1 MVAETG
7 KMARGSRAYWRA
19 SAALFLA
26 AFSVFA
32 AVYSVQPLL
41 PIFAREFGLDA
52 AGSSV
57 ALSATTATLAISL
70 VLMGWLGNRF
80 DRKALMLTT
89 MMLTAL
95 LVLAV
100 PASPNWGVLVGLRAM
115 LGIVVCGVP
124 AIAMVYLAEEMS
136 NDALGLGMGLFVGG
150 SALGGMAGRLMIGFL
165 TDLMGWRAALA
176 TLGLL
181 ILVNAVL
188 FVVLLPAPRTPRGRI
203 LSVRELAGN
212 FRMLFA
218 DQALPLLF
226 ACSFLMMGGFVAIY
240 NYVGFR
246 LLAPPYGLAQSQ
258 VALVFVVYLVG
269 SLGSAWM
276 GALAGR
282 VGRRKVLWALI
293 MVMIAGVAVTLA
305 GPLWLVILG
314 MAILTYSFFGAHAIA
329 SAWVARRAQHARAQG
344 SAVYLLAYYAGSSA
358 IGTLGGYGWSH
369 WGWPGVAA
377 ISAGG
382 FAIALLLAMRLYA
395 LPPLN
400 LPPG

>member
-1 MVAETG
+1 MENQARIE
-7 KMARGSRAYWRA
+7 RGSRAYWQA

-41 PIFAREFGLDA
+41 PIFAAEFGLDA

-100 PASPNWGVLVGLRAM
+100 PASPAWGPLVGARAL
-115 LGIVVCGVP
+115 LGLAVCGVP

-150 SALGGMAGRLMIGFL
+150 SALGGMSGRLMIGAL
-165 TDLMGWRAALA
+165 ADLMGWRAALTA
-176 TLGLL
+176 LGVL
-181 ILVNAVL
+181 ILINAVL
-188 FVVLLPAPRTPRGRI
+188 FVLLLPAPKTPRGRV
-203 LSVRELAGN
+203 LSPRELADN
-212 FRMLFA
+212 FRILFS
-218 DQALPLLF
+218 DKALPLLF
-226 ACSFLMMGGFVAIY
+226 LCSFLMMGGFVAIY

-246 LLAPPYGLAQSQ
+246 LLEAPYNLAQSQ
-258 VALVFVVYLVG
+258 IALVFVVYLVG
-269 SLGSAWM
+269 TVGSAWM

-282 VGRRKVLWALI
+282 LGRRKVFWALI
-293 MVMIAGVAVTLA
+293 VVMIAGLAVTLA
-305 GPLWLVILG
+305 APLWLIVLG
-314 MAILTYSFFGAHAIA
+314 MAILTFSFFGAHSIA

-344 SAVYLLAYYAGSSA
+344 SAIYLLAYYAGSSL

-369 WGWPGVAA
+369 WGWPGVVA
-377 ISAGG
+377 ISAAG
-382 FAIALLLAMRLYA
+382 FVIALVLAIRLYI

-400 LPPG
+400 LPSG